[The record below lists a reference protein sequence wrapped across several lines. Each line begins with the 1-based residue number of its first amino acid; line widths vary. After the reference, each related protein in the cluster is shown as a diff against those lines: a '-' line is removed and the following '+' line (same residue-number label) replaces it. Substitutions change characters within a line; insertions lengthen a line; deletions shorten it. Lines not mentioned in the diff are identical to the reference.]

1 MKGTFQ
7 IPGTFPE
14 TFNLDIVVQVIIL
27 VQSLKRE
34 TELMAK
40 VNLGQTRLTHVSKSY
55 TLPECTNKRGDE
67 GTFYMVQKRELFQ

>member
-14 TFNLDIVVQVIIL
+14 TFDLDIVFQVIIL
-27 VQSLKRE
+27 VHSLKRE

-55 TLPECTNKRGDE
+55 TLPECTNKRGYE
-67 GTFYMVQKRELFQ
+67 GTFCIE